1 MLFQRHCYWQPK
13 AALREIRMDFFS
25 DIFKKANDVK
35 GEVKDAKEDIARTN
49 ADEEAGGKY
58 FQSSG
63 DESNANDPNQMKQQM
78 QNLPEVAIAS
88 IDCKAV
94 LRCTYRTAEA
104 FVLLMVPL
112 CVSIMRYEYC

>member
-1 MLFQRHCYWQPK
+1 
-13 AALREIRMDFFS
+13 MDFFS

-35 GEVKDAKEDIARTN
+35 GEVKDAKEEIARTN

-78 QNLPEVAIAS
+78 QNLPEVALAS

-104 FVLLMVPL
+104 FVFLMIPL
-112 CVSIMRYEYC
+112 CVSIMRYGYC